1 MHFIQK
7 YLVYITIF
15 VVLFSYLEAK
25 RNKHYR
31 KKFKEGNP
39 KTISLLIGL
48 LLFHNIL
55 YFGMYFSLP
64 LLIHHFREINS
75 NYLVAYIGLL
85 VFTLLSWS
93 TNDGKCWFTVEQNK
107 LLEIDLGFGFSDFI
121 ATLTDTYPKTGKNE
135 LNLRDKL
142 YWCYIY
148 SAIGISFY
156 LLYLKFNTSNYQSF

>member
-25 RNKHYR
+25 RNKHYI

-55 YFGMYFSLP
+55 YFGIYFSLP
-64 LLIHHFREINS
+64 LLIYNFREINS
-75 NYLVAYIGLL
+75 NYLIAYIGLL
-85 VFTLLSWS
+85 GSILLSWS
-93 TNDGKCWFTVEQNK
+93 SNDGKCWFTVEQNK
-107 LLEIDLGFGFSDFI
+107 LLGIDTEYGFSDFI
-121 ATLTDTYPKTGKNE
+121 AILSNTHPKITKSSE
-135 LNLRDKL
+135 KTLNLRDKL
-142 YWCYIY
+142 YWYYIY
-148 SAIGISFY
+148 SAIGITFY
-156 LLYLKFNTSNYQSF
+156 LLYLKFNTL